1 MPQSPT
7 ARLMDG
13 TALARRITEESAE
26 AAAELR
32 RRTGTA
38 PCLATVLVGED
49 PASVTYVRMKR
60 ARCRQAGI
68 ASRHVALPASVTTAE
83 LVETVTA

>member
-49 PASVTYVRMKR
+49 PASVTYV
-60 ARCRQAGI
+60 
-68 ASRHVALPASVTTAE
+68 
-83 LVETVTA
+83 